1 MKVLKSIWLTNPV
14 IKDYQWTTDTIVGII
29 KAANEYGDIYWY
41 IGQAAG
47 QDEQKD
53 IQSILAYGVKYD
65 ADQINMLKNLFS

>member
-29 KAANEYGDIYWY
+29 KAANEYGDVYWY

-47 QDEQKD
+47 
-53 IQSILAYGVKYD
+53 
-65 ADQINMLKNLFS
+65 